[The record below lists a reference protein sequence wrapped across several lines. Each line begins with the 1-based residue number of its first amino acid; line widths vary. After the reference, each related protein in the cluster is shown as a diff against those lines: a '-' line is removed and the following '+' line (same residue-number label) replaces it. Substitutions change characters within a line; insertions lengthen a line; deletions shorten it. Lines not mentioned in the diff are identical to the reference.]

1 MVGTAK
7 ANSLYTVMLVV
18 FCAIVAGVV
27 TVEVLYP
34 PQLVKSTHFPQ
45 DTAPVTPEIQPL
57 GGFDVASLGK
67 YNEII
72 ERPLF
77 LSTRRPPEKQPEEP
91 PEPSPEPPSADE
103 TFTLLGVVL
112 TPEAT
117 IALLQDD
124 KSGEIARLQV
134 GEQVNGWHL
143 KAVQANSVSLSKG
156 DQAVDLP
163 LVRDRSQPAPQARR
177 QTPKDRLQALRDRRK
192 AIMERRRALR
202 ERLQAARE
210 RRQAVAESQSQQ

>member
-1 MVGTAK
+1 MFGTSK
-7 ANSLYTVMLVV
+7 ANGLYTVMLMV
-18 FCAIVAGVV
+18 FCAVVVGVV

-34 PQLVKSTHFPQ
+34 PQLAKPSERPE
-45 DTAPVTPEIQPL
+45 ASASAIPEIQPL
-57 GGFDVASLGK
+57 EGPDVASLGE

-77 LSTRRPPEKQPEEP
+77 LSTRRPPEEQPEEP
-91 PEPSPEPPSADE
+91 PEPAPEPPSADE

-117 IALLQDD
+117 MALLQDD
-124 KSGEIARLQV
+124 KTGEIARLQV
-134 GEQVNGWHL
+134 GDQVNGWHL

-163 LVRDRSQPAPQARR
+163 LVRNRSQPAPQARR
-177 QTPKDRLQALRDRRK
+177 QTPKDRLQALRDRRQ
-192 AIMERRRALR
+192 AIMERRQALR

-210 RRQAVAESQSQQ
+210 RRQAVAESQSQ

>member
-1 MVGTAK
+1 
-7 ANSLYTVMLVV
+7 MLVV
-18 FCAIVAGVV
+18 FCAFVAGLVA
-27 TVEVLYP
+27 VEVLYP
-34 PQLVKSTHFPQ
+34 PQLAKPSELPRN
-45 DTAPVTPEIQPL
+45 TAPVIPEVQPL
-57 GGFDVASLGK
+57 GGLNVASLDK

-72 ERPLF
+72 RRPLF
-77 LSTRRPPEKQPEEP
+77 LDTRRPPEDPPEDP

-117 IALLQDD
+117 MALLQDD
-124 KSGEIARLQV
+124 KSGEIARVQV

-177 QTPKDRLQALRDRRK
+177 QTPKDRLQALRDRRQ

-210 RRQAVAESQSQQ
+210 RRQAVAESQSQ